1 MKQNFVYRLG
11 QFSGDTED
19 NTFNFL
25 KRKVYVSL
33 LAKKFNDDVENSGSF
48 IQTSRLDSKD
58 LIFKDLYKLV
68 VFYDPLVT
76 NEETLRKKIK
86 ELEIGVFNTIVE
98 MLKNIKKQKI
108 PSQSGSE
115 K

>member
-11 QFSGDTED
+11 QFSED
-19 NTFNFL
+19 PEDRTFDFL

-33 LAKKFNDDVENSGSF
+33 LVKKFNDDVENSGSF

-76 NEETLRKKIK
+76 KEETLRKKIK
-86 ELEIGVFNTIVE
+86 KLEIEVFNTVLD
-98 MLKNIKKQKI
+98 MLKNIKKQNLD
-108 PSQSGSE
+108 SQRGSE